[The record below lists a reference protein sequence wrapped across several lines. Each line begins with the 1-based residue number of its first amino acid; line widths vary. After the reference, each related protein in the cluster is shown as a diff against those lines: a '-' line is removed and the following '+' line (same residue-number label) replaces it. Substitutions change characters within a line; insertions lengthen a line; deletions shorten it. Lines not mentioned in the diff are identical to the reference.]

1 MAKYGNIM
9 TLYNYNDAQVAQ
21 VKTVLDSNGVKSA
34 IKENTF
40 FIETIS
46 KPNTGKLIKEIA
58 ELNVEFIF
66 FHNNNS
72 DGSRIESEQIEPEFI
87 TRVKEILFL

>member
-9 TLYNYNDAQVAQ
+9 TLYNYNDTQVAQ
-21 VKTVLDSNGVKSA
+21 VKNVLDTNGLKSA

-40 FIETIS
+40 FIETSS
-46 KPNTGKLIKEIA
+46 KPNTGKIIQEISL
-58 ELNVEFIF
+58 LNVEFIF

-72 DGSRIESEQIEPEFI
+72 DGSRVESDGIEPEFI
-87 TRVKEILFL
+87 SRVNQILFL